1 MFELFQTALND
12 EEKMVLQEVL
22 GKLDATNKRYFLR
35 NEILQ
40 TFADCC
46 QSSQK
51 PSYFYHT
58 SSVGA
63 LLHYTH
69 EIVLE
74 AENIWFIIRPKIAS
88 QEFWRISRDFSHS
101 DRMTPGEFLDVS
113 DRLVNEYEPHIL
125 EVDLNPF
132 YETSVSIS
140 DPRNVG
146 RGLAGLN
153 NYLSNQLVT
162 NPEYCLEVMFK
173 TLQRLKYDGI
183 PLLIN
188 QQIKSG
194 EQLSQ
199 QVKLALQLVS
209 EQPPQ
214 TPYAEIHPQFAELG
228 LEPGWGNTSERVRET
243 LELLERLFETP
254 QPVILEA
261 FMSRICG
268 IFRVVLVSV
277 HGWVGQENVLGRDET
292 LGQVIYV
299 LEQARSLEKKL
310 QAEIH
315 LAGLDVLGI
324 KPHIIILTRLI
335 PHCEGTF
342 CDLRREQVEG
352 TENTWILRVPFTGFD
367 PAITNNWISKYQIW
381 PYLEKFAQDAE
392 KELLEQFS
400 GTPNLIIGNYSDGNL
415 VAFLL
420 SRHLKVTQ
428 CNIAHS
434 LEKPKHLFS
443 SLYWQKLEAEYN
455 FSVQF
460 AADLIS
466 MNAADFI
473 ITSSC
478 QEIVGTPEAIG
489 QYESYKYFTMPHLY
503 HVIDG
508 IDLFSPK
515 FNMIPPGVNE
525 NIFFPYSQTEK
536 RDQGVTQRI
545 QNLLFHQEDVQI
557 WGNLDEP
564 NKIPIFTVN
573 VINSIKNLTG
583 LVACFG
589 TSPELQKRCNL
600 ILLTSKLRPDEANS
614 PEELREIE
622 KLHSTIQHFHL
633 QGKIRW
639 LGMRLPASEIGEA
652 YRIIADRQGIYV
664 HFARFEAFGRSILEA
679 MVSGLPTFATQ
690 FGGAAEILE
699 AWEDRLLINPMNLT
713 EASQKIV
720 DFLDKCQSEVGYWSE
735 VSGFMIE
742 RIHHKYN
749 WNIHVDKLLLL
760 AKLFSFWNFI
770 HPENS
775 EARDRYV
782 EALFHLIYK
791 PRVELLLAT
800 KTESLLQSK

>member
-1 MFELFQTALND
+1 
-12 EEKMVLQEVL
+12 
-22 GKLDATNKRYFLR
+22 
-35 NEILQ
+35 
-40 TFADCC
+40 
-46 QSSQK
+46 
-51 PSYFYHT
+51 
-58 SSVGA
+58 
-63 LLHYTH
+63 
-69 EIVLE
+69 
-74 AENIWFIIRPKIAS
+74 
-88 QEFWRISRDFSHS
+88 
-101 DRMTPGEFLDVS
+101 
-113 DRLVNEYEPHIL
+113 
-125 EVDLNPF
+125 
-132 YETSVSIS
+132 
-140 DPRNVG
+140 
-146 RGLAGLN
+146 
-153 NYLSNQLVT
+153 
-162 NPEYCLEVMFK
+162 
-173 TLQRLKYDGI
+173 
-183 PLLIN
+183 
-188 QQIKSG
+188 
-194 EQLSQ
+194 
-199 QVKLALQLVS
+199 
-209 EQPPQ
+209 
-214 TPYAEIHPQFAELG
+214 
-228 LEPGWGNTSERVRET
+228 
-243 LELLERLFETP
+243 
-254 QPVILEA
+254 
-261 FMSRICG
+261 
-268 IFRVVLVSV
+268 
-277 HGWVGQENVLGRDET
+277 
-292 LGQVIYV
+292 
-299 LEQARSLEKKL
+299 
-310 QAEIH
+310 
-315 LAGLDVLGI
+315 
-324 KPHIIILTRLI
+324 
-335 PHCEGTF
+335 
-342 CDLRREQVEG
+342 
-352 TENTWILRVPFTGFD
+352 
-367 PAITNNWISKYQIW
+367 
-381 PYLEKFAQDAE
+381 
-392 KELLEQFS
+392 
-400 GTPNLIIGNYSDGNL
+400 
-415 VAFLL
+415 
-420 SRHLKVTQ
+420 
-428 CNIAHS
+428 
-434 LEKPKHLFS
+434 
-443 SLYWQKLEAEYN
+443 
-455 FSVQF
+455 
-460 AADLIS
+460 

-473 ITSSC
+473 ITSSY

-583 LVACFG
+583 LVECFG
-589 TSPELQKRCNL
+589 TSSELQKRCNL

-699 AWEDRLLINPMNLT
+699 AWEDRLLINPTNLT